1 VQSALSKV
9 CLSYSAWVIMFFLN
23 DVFEVILT
31 TIQAICQAPVK
42 LFNSRHVFVRI
53 YFVVDKTF
61 FILQMFRD
69 FNYLNVGWMP
79 TVNGRLSLSLRSTCI
94 YVHEVNCCDVYIP
107 VSQFMFAMLSCA
119 RLSYR
124 WHARLAVCHVR
135 LSVYPPVTHW

>member
-1 VQSALSKV
+1 ML
-9 CLSYSAWVIMFFLN
+9 FFLN

-69 FNYLNVGWMP
+69 FNYLNVG
-79 TVNGRLSLSLRSTCI
+79 
-94 YVHEVNCCDVYIP
+94 
-107 VSQFMFAMLSCA
+107 
-119 RLSYR
+119 
-124 WHARLAVCHVR
+124 
-135 LSVYPPVTHW
+135 